1 MLNSLEAILKN
12 VKNEERRTVAV
23 AAAADREIMEVV
35 REAETDGLANFIL
48 IGDEK
53 EIRELQQEE
62 GIDTDAEIIHEPD
75 EKKAAKLAVRLVK
88 EQKAQAVM
96 KGLLH
101 TKEFMKAVL
110 DKEEGL
116 HTGKLISQI
125 SIIDS
130 IQGDGLQMITDGVIS
145 IAPDLDAKRKI
156 IENAVELAHKLGCEC
171 PKVALLGAVEVINPV
186 MMDTLDAAALCK
198 MNERGQIKGCV
209 LDGPLALDN
218 AVSAE
223 AARHKKIKSSVAGS
237 ADILLVPNIQTG
249 NVLIKALTYYA
260 KKDMASAIAGAS
272 APVIMT
278 SRTDSIRNK
287 ILSMALAVYL
297 SK

>member
-1 MLNSLEAILKN
+1 
-12 VKNEERRTVAV
+12 
-23 AAAADREIMEVV
+23 
-35 REAETDGLANFIL
+35 
-48 IGDEK
+48 
-53 EIRELQQEE
+53 
-62 GIDTDAEIIHEPD
+62 
-75 EKKAAKLAVRLVK
+75 
-88 EQKAQAVM
+88 M
-96 KGLLH
+96 KGLLY

-130 IQGDGLQMITDGVIS
+130 IQGDGIQMITDGVIS

-156 IENAVELAHKLGCEC
+156 IENAVELAHKLGYEC

>member
-96 KGLLH
+96 KGLLY

-130 IQGDGLQMITDGVIS
+130 IQGDGIQMITDGVIS

-156 IENAVELAHKLGCEC
+156 IENAVELAHKLG
-171 PKVALLGAVEVINPV
+171 
-186 MMDTLDAAALCK
+186 
-198 MNERGQIKGCV
+198 
-209 LDGPLALDN
+209 
-218 AVSAE
+218 
-223 AARHKKIKSSVAGS
+223 
-237 ADILLVPNIQTG
+237 
-249 NVLIKALTYYA
+249 
-260 KKDMASAIAGAS
+260 
-272 APVIMT
+272 
-278 SRTDSIRNK
+278 
-287 ILSMALAVYL
+287 
-297 SK
+297 